1 MGHINFDAQPE
12 LRQPVLIGGFRGW
25 NDAAEAATTCIRV
38 LVDKWSAKPLA
49 TIDPEE
55 FFDFTQ
61 ARPIVRLAPGMQRE
75 LEWPSNEFF
84 YHAGVDPAPDVILL
98 LGTEPHLKWRTFT
111 GEIVELAKRFG
122 VRLVITLGALL
133 AEAVHTRPVPI
144 TGYTTD
150 TQVAPRL
157 QQLGIFPTRYE
168 GPTGIV
174 GTLHD
179 ACRRAGLPTASVWAA
194 VPHYLGATP
203 NPRASL
209 AMLRALSTLLDL
221 KLDLTDLASIAIS
234 FEQNVSEAVRQ
245 NEGLAAYVNELER
258 RIDEASGEGKEPE
271 FPPTSAIIHDL
282 EEFLRNQRSG
292 DRPGES

>member
-12 LRQPVLIGGFRGW
+12 LRDPVLIGAFRGW
-25 NDAAEAATTCIRV
+25 NDAAEAATACIRV
-38 LVDKWSAKPLA
+38 LLDKWSAKPLA

-84 YHAGVDPAPDVILL
+84 YHVGVDPAPDVILL

-111 GEIVELAKRFG
+111 AEIVELAKRFG

-150 TQVAPRL
+150 AEVGPRL

-209 AMLRALSTLLDL
+209 AILRALSTLLNMN
-221 KLDLTDLASIAIS
+221 LDLTDLASIAIS
-234 FEQNVSEAVRQ
+234 FEQNVTEAVNQ
-245 NEGLAAYVNELER
+245 NEGLSAYVKELER
-258 RIDEASGEGKEPE
+258 RFDEGSSEGKEPE

-292 DRPGES
+292 DRPSEG